1 MLAARC
7 RSHCDDQVV
16 GVASSH
22 EVIPYQMKPENKNKQ
37 VAQKIIEIL
46 QSGLTLNADTLHYI
60 DSTFSNPSIGELDEL
75 LQDESSCETDSLL
88 ELLFFP
94 DESVQMQLEEM
105 LGGTRLQ
112 KEDEQ
117 EIQEVVC
124 NKALQTHLRFPDERG
139 ALQVKVTP
147 SNVAPFI
154 MRLNLLRCLNP
165 KLSAS
170 IAEFVPAAFQTRCRV
185 RLRNAKP
192 ITSQNKILFLQAFFE
207 KLEIDDDEFW
217 DYLDFVLGFLD
228 GCKDGPDMYEALMAR
243 KRFYFQSLQKAKNL
257 DIQLK
262 KHNVETLLLRG
273 KRVSYID
280 AADARKKIKMIDRT
294 SLAVFGKTEFFDL
307 MPPGAQSITL
317 KGKKDIDNLIKELG

>member
-1 MLAARC
+1 M
-7 RSHCDDQVV
+7 
-16 GVASSH
+16 
-22 EVIPYQMKPENKNKQ
+22 IMKSENKNKQ
-37 VAQKIIEIL
+37 LAQKIIDIL

-60 DSTFSNPSIGELDEL
+60 DSTFSNPFIGELEEL
-75 LQDESSCETDSLL
+75 LQDESSCETDSLI

-105 LGGTRLQ
+105 LGETRLQ
-112 KEDEQ
+112 KQDEQ
-117 EIQEVVC
+117 EIQDLVC
-124 NKALQTHLRFPDERG
+124 TKAFQTRIRFPDERG
-139 ALQVKVTP
+139 TLGMEVTP
-147 SNVAPFI
+147 TSVAQFI

-170 IAEFVPAAFQTRCRV
+170 IAEYVPVTFQTRCKV

-207 KLEIDDDEFW
+207 KLEIDSDESF
-217 DYLDFVLGFLD
+217 DFLDFILSFLD
-228 GCKDGPDMYEALMAR
+228 ECKDGQDMFKALMTK

-262 KHNVETLLLRG
+262 KHNVETLLLSG
-273 KRVSYID
+273 KRVSYVD
-280 AADARKKIKMIDRT
+280 TADARKKIRMIDRI

-307 MPPGAQSITL
+307 MPAGEQSITL
-317 KGKKDIDNLIKELG
+317 EGKEDIDKLIREFLDI